1 MLSNLIVLSLFFLI
15 GEVFSS
21 QSNEKLLKNYAMIM
35 SHDAATGEINQI
47 RDRIPGIVLASA
59 QTQSKG
65 LVAQLTCGSRS
76 FDYRPYYSNG
86 TVYASHGVVVIKKPM
101 NDSVSEII
109 KWVNR
114 NPTDLVILYLSH
126 FAGDAG
132 SQKAATDILDFWK
145 VPIISTCTDFSTL
158 TYNEAKIMSSQVSGG
173 YLLGVVDCVDEV
185 YDASV
190 ECYVKDVRTNET
202 SSCIDSSNNA
212 LVFNHLED
220 YAHNAS
226 KAVYDGLWMSQLHWQ
241 YGVESTVLQFY
252 YNSTVVDDTTLSGVN
267 IWVLNNIH
275 NKTWNN
281 LNFVELN
288 EVCSSGKDIYTALKV
303 YNA

>member
-1 MLSNLIVLSLFFLI
+1 MTSFLAISLLLTAV
-15 GEVFSS
+15 GVFCLP
-21 QSNEKLLKNYAMIM
+21 NEKLLKDYAMIM

-47 RDRIPGIVLASA
+47 RDRIPNIVLASA

-86 TVYASHGVVVIKKPM
+86 TVYASHGIVVIKKPM

-126 FAGDAG
+126 FAGDDG

-145 VPIISTCTDFSTL
+145 VPVISACDEFSSL
-158 TYNEAKIMSSQVSGG
+158 TYNEAKTLSLRSDGG
-173 YLLGVVDCVDEV
+173 YLLGIVDCMDEV
-185 YDASV
+185 YDPSV

-202 SSCIDSSNNA
+202 SVCFESNNA
-212 LVFNHLED
+212 LVFNQLTD

-226 KAVYDGLWMSQLHWQ
+226 AVKHSGLWMSQLHWQ

-252 YNSTVVDDTTLSGVN
+252 YNSTVVDDTTRSGVN
-267 IWVLNNIH
+267 DWVLDNIR
-275 NKTWNN
+275 NKTWPN

-288 EVCSSGKDIYTALKV
+288 EVCASGKDIYEALKV
-303 YNA
+303 YDV

>member
-1 MLSNLIVLSLFFLI
+1 MIASVIVVLLLSVTGISSLP
-15 GEVFSS
+15 
-21 QSNEKLLKNYAMIM
+21 NEKLLKDYAMIM

-47 RDRIPGIVLASA
+47 RDKIPNIVLASA
-59 QTQSKG
+59 QTQSKS
-65 LVAQLTCGSRS
+65 LVGQLACGSRS

-86 TVYASHGVVVIKKPM
+86 TVYASHGIVVIRKPM

-114 NPTDLVILYLSH
+114 NPSDLVILYLSH
-126 FAGDAG
+126 FAGDDGCQEAV
-132 SQKAATDILDFWK
+132 TDILDFWN

-158 TYNEAKIMSSQVSGG
+158 SYNEAKTMSARSNGG
-173 YLLGVVDCVDEV
+173 YLLGIVDCVDEV
-185 YDASV
+185 YDSSV
-190 ECYVKDVRTNET
+190 ECYVKDVKTNET
-202 SSCIDSSNNA
+202 SVCIESNNNA
-212 LVFNHLED
+212 LVFNHLAD

-226 KAVYDGLWMSQLHWQ
+226 AVSHSGLWMNQLHWQ

-267 IWVLNNIH
+267 TWVLDNIR
-275 NKTWNN
+275 NKSWTN

-288 EVCSSGKDIYTALKV
+288 EVCASGKDIYEALKL
-303 YNA
+303 YDA